1 MKIVLALSQ
10 TQAFQALGTKFW
22 DKVIMPGE
30 QIRYS
35 SVNFLSLASS
45 MEPDWKISPHGS
57 APQTNLRLCQIF
69 THNKTIGGIIEHRL
83 YLPKI

>member
-35 SVNFLSLASS
+35 SV
-45 MEPDWKISPHGS
+45 
-57 APQTNLRLCQIF
+57 
-69 THNKTIGGIIEHRL
+69 IGV
-83 YLPKI
+83 